1 MAAMES
7 TMELTYSN
15 QLSGFDPGRRY
26 RNPEHFDKPEADVT
40 SVLVVGDWPNVV
52 DAYKAAGVEISVK
65 DVTRPRVVGGSNQG
79 QLEELVGKL
88 RAESDAIRLLVD
100 GLEAGE
106 IEKPEAGELAIRLY
120 DALDHIRVQV
130 AELAGKRDDLATDN
144 EKLRG
149 ELQALKAGEGQEVE
163 ALKATLDAAGV
174 TYRANASKDSL
185 EKLVADLP
193 KA

>member
-1 MAAMES
+1 
-7 TMELTYSN
+7 MELTYSN